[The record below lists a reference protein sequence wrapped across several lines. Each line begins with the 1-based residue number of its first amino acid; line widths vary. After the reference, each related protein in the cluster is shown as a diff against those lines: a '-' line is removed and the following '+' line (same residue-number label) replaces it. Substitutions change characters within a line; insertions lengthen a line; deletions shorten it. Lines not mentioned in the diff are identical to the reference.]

1 MSAATATAHREE
13 IGGQWSGYW
22 LDPGRQP
29 PTVQPTYRP
38 TGAVL
43 RRIGETNLDDFV
55 CLDLVLVETSDGFA
69 WLPLS
74 EAGRY
79 TYAHSL
85 GLLQS
90 PGDSFFGTTATGVS
104 TRLHTSIRC
113 RQRRWRRST
122 GRART
127 GAPVLIVRQCNSAC
141 ASSAREDLAR
151 GVRRDVARER

>member
-85 GLLQS
+85 GLLQNEPWRLVLWNNGDRREYEAAYVDSLS
-90 PGDSFFGTTATGVS
+90 PTEMAALYGASAY
-104 TRLHTSIRC
+104 
-113 RQRRWRRST
+113 
-122 GRART
+122 GRARSDRP
-127 GAPVLIVRQCNSAC
+127 AVQLRLRLVRA
-141 ASSAREDLAR
+141 
-151 GVRRDVARER
+151 